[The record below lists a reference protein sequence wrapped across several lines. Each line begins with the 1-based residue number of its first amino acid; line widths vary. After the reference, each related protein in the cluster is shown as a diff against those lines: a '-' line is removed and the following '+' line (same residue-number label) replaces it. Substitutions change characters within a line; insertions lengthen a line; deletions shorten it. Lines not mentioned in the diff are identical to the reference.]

1 MTNIYFLKSQNC
13 WYSYNVLITIRYVNI
28 YFLLEEIMFV
38 KYCFWVAHLRHE
50 VCKNLKKVQGFHVPP
65 PQILVSETCFKAT
78 NICFQFAVLL
88 ALIFI
93 LMIAGGIAG
102 FVLRNDVSLSLLR
115 SLHLVCHLWKECK
128 SSLITQEWKQQNKQ
142 TSP

>member
-1 MTNIYFLKSQNC
+1 MTNLYFLKSQNC
-13 WYSYNVLITIRYVNI
+13 WYSYNVLITIRYANM
-28 YFLLEEIMFV
+28 YFLLEDIM
-38 KYCFWVAHLRHE
+38 YCFRVAHLGHE
-50 VCKNLKKVQGFHVPP
+50 VCENKKKNVQGFHVPP

-102 FVLRNDVSLSLLR
+102 FVLRNNVSLSLLR
-115 SLHLVCHLWKECK
+115 SLHLVTER
-128 SSLITQEWKQQNKQ
+128 
-142 TSP
+142 